1 MKISNIKYI
10 ALGIIAA
17 ALSFQACS
25 DDEHYDMV
33 GNPNN
38 LVYFKSMG
46 DATTTCTVTHTPV
59 GDFGEVSAK
68 FSVAIQRAASRDT
81 KVTAV
86 IDNSLIDTYNTQ
98 HNTEYKAVPE
108 GVVDAQKLSVTIAK
122 DTIGSKEQIEV
133 SIPSTAFA
141 QLTEQAYL
149 LPVRLSSVEGDGTAS
164 GQRGTAYVIINTQNK
179 LVHAGVAAGDM
190 PGTLMSDYSGVTASY
205 TAGGTVD
212 DMAQL
217 FDGNLEN
224 GTALRSD
231 EQDGKGTTL
240 VFDLGTE
247 QKVIGL
253 RMARYYKSYWGGY
266 WFDEYYFSHL
276 DMQYSADGSTW
287 NDMGSVDEADMV
299 KSGGYQYLALYG
311 AVPMRYLKIQF
322 KSGSSS
328 VSSLAELGF
337 YTQQ

>member
-17 ALSFQACS
+17 VLSFQACS
-25 DDEHYDMV
+25 DDEHYDVV

-46 DATTTCTVTHTPV
+46 DATATCTVTHTPV
-59 GDFGEVSAK
+59 GEFGEVNAK

-86 IDNSLIDTYNTQ
+86 VDNSLINTYNTQ
-98 HNTEYKAVPE
+98 HNTEYKAVPD

-122 DTIGSKEQIEV
+122 DTVGSKEQIEV

-164 GQRGTAYVIINTQNK
+164 GQRGTAYVIINTQTK
-179 LVHAGVAAGDM
+179 LIHTGVAADDM

-212 DMAQL
+212 NIAQL

-224 GTALRSD
+224 G
-231 EQDGKGTTL
+231 

-253 RMARYYKSYWGGY
+253 RMARYYKSYYGGWWY
-266 WFDEYYFSHL
+266 DGYYFSHL

-328 VSSLAELGF
+328 VSSLAELGI